1 MNLTKLTMRRPVSVF
16 IIILA
21 LIVFGVQA
29 MFTAPLELIPE
40 MELPMVMIM
49 TDYHGAGPDE
59 VEELV
64 TTVIEA
70 AVATMPGVEDIYSQS
85 QEGMSVVQMQLSYG
99 TDMDKAYMDL
109 QKKLD
114 MYKSGLP
121 ETAGTPLILE
131 LSQAT
136 TMQDT
141 ISLAAKATG
150 DVDLLNYINDTV
162 KQEFEKIN
170 GVASVDIS
178 GGQSDYISIRLR
190 EEDLK
195 QYGLDMN
202 SISQIIAT
210 ADFSM
215 PAGSIDRGSSQL
227 TMRGGVTYNTTESL
241 RTLPL
246 MLKAGGIIQLSDV
259 ADISEGKRDSSSISR
274 YNGEETVNLG
284 IKKRTSASTIDVCK
298 KVVRT
303 VEQLN
308 TRGIGVE
315 LSVVNDTSEQIISA
329 INTVVS
335 TLILGIIL
343 SMLVLYA
350 FFGEWKASII
360 VGSSMPISVLATII
374 IMSQMGFS
382 FNIISL
388 GGLVI
393 GVGMMVDN
401 SIVVIESCFRVRE
414 QQMDVKEAALEGTH
428 VITSSIIASTLTTIV
443 VFLPISLMQGMTGQ
457 LFKQLG
463 YTIIFSLTMSLFS
476 ALTLVPLLFMRVSP
490 KEKPDILMSRILARV
505 GESYGRLLKKSFRK
519 KWLIVLIAVVLLIA
533 SFASLTLV
541 HMELIPSIDQGIV
554 TIRTSNRPGLSIDKV
569 DEIAASLEEIIK
581 QEPDV
586 DNYSVNGSGSGVSIY
601 VYLKKDRVKT
611 TAQVV
616 DEWRMQ
622 TKDTIDYTVDVS
634 SYDMAS
640 AMSGGGGVQVSL
652 QGTDLDQLKLAT
664 GQVLDYMRSRPD
676 IISATSNLTDGNPQ
690 AEIVV
695 DPVKANAAGLMPAQ
709 IVQSVS
715 SVMQGKKASTLRQDG
730 HEYEIWVE
738 YPEDSY
744 GTITDLAG
752 FTILNPMGMQ
762 IPLLDVAEIRYT
774 NSPQSILK
782 MNNQYQVMISAQPT
796 SAAAI
801 TANQEVLAAV
811 SQMKLP
817 NGVSTS
823 GGFSNDAMM
832 EEFSAM
838 GWAIAAAV
846 FLVFMVMAMQFESV
860 KFSLVVM
867 MCIPFSLIG
876 SFGLLALSGVTLSM
890 PSLMGLLMLVGIVIN
905 NGILFIDTTNQL
917 RTSMDAETALIYAGK
932 TRMRPI
938 LMTTLTTV
946 LSMLPMAFGIGDGSE
961 IMQGMAVVIIG
972 GLCASTV
979 LTLLLLP
986 AFYLLMNKDKAAK
999 KAAKKAKREAKRR
1012 KKQGLPAAPQGEMP
1026 VMADRRGPGTYDI
1039 NFLEGDDDL
1048 DAGFPKK
1055 ELGEEDK

>member
-40 MELPMVMIM
+40 MELPMVMVM
-49 TDYHGAGPDE
+49 TQYPGAGPEE

-64 TTVIEA
+64 TSVVESA
-70 AVATMPGVEDIYSQS
+70 LATMPGIEMIASQS
-85 QEGMSVVQMQLSYG
+85 QEGSSLVQMQLSYG

-114 MYKSGLP
+114 MYTSALP
-121 ETAGTPLILE
+121 ETAMTPMILE
-131 LSQAT
+131 LSSMT
-136 TMQDT
+136 TMQAT
-141 ISLAAKATG
+141 VSLAAKATG
-150 DVDLLNYINDTV
+150 DVDLLNYVNDTV
-162 KQEFEKIN
+162 KQEFEKIT
-170 GVASVDIS
+170 GVASVEIY
-178 GGQSDYISIRLR
+178 GGEQDYISIRLR

-195 QYGLDMN
+195 QYGLDM
-202 SISQIIAT
+202 SDIAQVIGS

-227 TMRGGVTYNTTESL
+227 TLRGGVAYSTTDSL
-241 RTLPL
+241 RSLPL
-246 MLKAGGIIQLSDV
+246 MLRTGGIIQLSDV
-259 ADISEGKRDSSSISR
+259 ADISEGKRPSGSISR
-274 YNGEETVNLG
+274 YNGEETVTLN
-284 IKKRTSASTIDVCK
+284 IMKRTSASTIDISEQVIK
-298 KVVRT
+298 T
-303 VEQLN
+303 VDRLN
-308 TRGIGVE
+308 TQGIGVE
-315 LSVVNDTSEQIISA
+315 LSVVSDTSEQIVSA

-335 TLILGIIL
+335 TLVLGIIL
-343 SMLVLYA
+343 SMIVLYL
-350 FFGEWKASII
+350 FFGEWRASII
-360 VGSSMPISVLATII
+360 VGSSMPISVLATVI

-414 QQMDVKEAALEGTH
+414 NQRDIKEAALEGTR
-428 VITSSIIASTLTTIV
+428 VITASIVASTLTTVV
-443 VFLPISLMQGMTGQ
+443 VFLPIAIMEGMTGQ

-476 ALTLVPLLFMRVSP
+476 ALTLVPLLFMRMSP
-490 KEKPDILMSRILARV
+490 REKEGIPMTRMLAKV
-505 GESYGRLLKKSFRK
+505 GERYGRFLQKSFRK
-519 KWLIVLIAVVLLIA
+519 KWLVVLIAVVLLIA
-533 SFASLTLV
+533 SFASLTVV
-541 HMELIPSIDQGIV
+541 HMELMPSIDQGMI
-554 TIRTSNRPGLSIDKV
+554 TISTSNRPGLTIDRV
-569 DEIAASLEEIIK
+569 DEIAAGLEEIISV
-581 QEPDV
+581 EPDV
-586 DNYSVNGSGSGVSIY
+586 DSYSVNGSGSGVNVN
-601 VYLKKDRVKT
+601 VYLKKDRTKT

-616 DEWRMQ
+616 DQWREA
-622 TKDTIDYTVDVS
+622 TKNTIDYTVEVN

-640 AMSGGGGVQVSL
+640 AMSGGSGVQVSL

-664 GQVLDYMRSRPD
+664 NQVMEYMRSRPD

-695 DPVKANAAGLMPAQ
+695 DPIRAGAVGLMPAQ
-709 IVQSVS
+709 VMQSVS
-715 SVMQGKKASTLRQDG
+715 GAMQGKNVSSLRQDG

-738 YPEDSY
+738 YPDDSY
-744 GTITDLAG
+744 STIADLSG
-752 FTILNPMGMQ
+752 LTILNTAGMQ
-762 IPLLDVAEIRYT
+762 IPLLDIAEIAYS
-774 NSPQSILK
+774 NSPQAIIK
-782 MNNQYQVMISAQPT
+782 MDNQYNVVISGQPT
-796 SAAAI
+796 TAAAI
-801 TANQEVLAAV
+801 TANQEVLQAV
-811 SQMKLP
+811 QQMELP
-817 NGVSTS
+817 NGVAMS
-823 GGFSNDAMM
+823 GGMSNDAMM
-832 EEFSAM
+832 DEFAAM
-838 GWAIAAAV
+838 GWAILAAI

-876 SFGLLALSGVTLSM
+876 SFGLLALTGVTLSM

-917 RTSMDAETALIYAGK
+917 RSSMDAETALIYAGK

-946 LSMLPMAFGIGDGSE
+946 LSMLPMSLGIGDGSE

-972 GLCASTV
+972 GLCASTL

-986 AFYLLMNKDKAAK
+986 AFYLLMDKKKKDKKNSKRSRRGK
-999 KAAKKAKREAKRR
+999 KGQLKAM
-1012 KKQGLPAAPQGEMP
+1012 PAATGGQG
-1026 VMADRRGPGTYDI
+1026 VGTYDI
-1039 NFLEGDDDL
+1039 NFLESDDAF
-1048 DAGFPKK
+1048 DAGFP
-1055 ELGEEDK
+1055 EEKSSPEDR

>member
-40 MELPMVMIM
+40 MELPMVMVM
-49 TDYHGAGPDE
+49 TQYPGAGPEE

-64 TTVIEA
+64 TTVIESA
-70 AVATMPGVEDIYSQS
+70 LATMPGIEMIASQS
-85 QEGMSVVQMQLSYG
+85 QEGSSMVQMQLSYG

-114 MYKSGLP
+114 MYASGLP
-121 ETAGTPLILE
+121 ETASSPLILE
-131 LSQAT
+131 LSSMT
-136 TMQDT
+136 TMQAT
-141 ISLAAKATG
+141 VSLAAKATG
-150 DVDLLNYINDTV
+150 DVDLLNYVNDTV
-162 KQEFEKIN
+162 KQEFEKIS
-170 GVASVDIS
+170 GVASVDIY
-178 GGQSDYISIRLR
+178 GGEQDYISIRLR

-195 QYGLDMN
+195 QYGLDM
-202 SISQIIAT
+202 STVAQVIGS

-227 TMRGGVTYNTTESL
+227 TLRGGVTYNTTDSL
-241 RTLPL
+241 RSLPL
-246 MLKAGGIIQLSDV
+246 MLRTGGVIQLSDV
-259 ADISEGKRDSSSISR
+259 ADISEGKRPSDSISR
-274 YNGEETVNLG
+274 YNGEETVNLN
-284 IKKRTSASTIDVCK
+284 IMKRTSASTIDVSK
-298 KVVRT
+298 QVLKT
-303 VEQLN
+303 VDRLN
-308 TRGIGVE
+308 AQGIGIE
-315 LSVVNDTSEQIISA
+315 LSVVSDTSEQIVSA

-335 TLILGIIL
+335 TLILGIFL
-343 SMLVLYA
+343 SMIVLYF
-350 FFGEWKASII
+350 FFGEWRASII
-360 VGSSMPISVLATII
+360 VGSSMPISVLATVI

-401 SIVVIESCFRVRE
+401 SIVVIESCFRVRSK
-414 QQMDVKEAALEGTH
+414 QMDVKEAALEGTH
-428 VITSSIIASTLTTIV
+428 VITSSIVASTLTTVV
-443 VFLPISLMQGMTGQ
+443 VFLPIAIMQGMTGQ

-463 YTIIFSLTMSLFS
+463 FTIIFALTMSLFS
-476 ALTLVPLLFMRVSP
+476 ALTLVPLLFMRMSP
-490 KEKPDILMSRILARV
+490 REKEGIFMSRVLAKV
-505 GESYGRLLKKSFRK
+505 GESYGRFLQKSFRR
-519 KWLIVLIAVVLLIA
+519 KWLVVLIAVVLLIA

-541 HMELIPSIDQGIV
+541 HMELMPSIDQGMV
-554 TIRTSNRPGLSIDKV
+554 TISTSNRPGLTVDRV
-569 DEIAASLEEIIK
+569 DEIAASLEAIVSS
-581 QEPDV
+581 EPDV
-586 DNYSVNGSGSGVSIY
+586 DSYSVNGSGGGVNMN
-601 VYLKKDRVKT
+601 VYLKKDREKT

-616 DEWRMQ
+616 GQWREV
-622 TKDTIDYTVDVS
+622 TKNTIDYTVEVN

-664 GQVLDYMRSRPD
+664 AQVLDYMRGRPD

-695 DPVKANAAGLMPAQ
+695 DPIKAGAAGLVPAQ
-709 IVQSVS
+709 VVQSVGS
-715 SVMQGKKASTLRQDG
+715 AMQGKKASSLRQNG

-738 YPEDSY
+738 YPDDSY
-744 GTITDLAG
+744 GTIADLAG
-752 FTILNPMGMQ
+752 FTILNPAGMQ
-762 IPLLDVAEIRYT
+762 IPLLDVAEIQYS
-774 NSPQSILK
+774 NSPQAIIK
-782 MNNQYQVMISAQPT
+782 MDNQYNVMISGQPT
-796 SAAAI
+796 TAAAL
-801 TANQEVLAAV
+801 TANQEVLQAV
-811 SQMKLP
+811 QQMKFP
-817 NGVSTS
+817 TGVAIS
-823 GGFSNDAMM
+823 GGMSNDMM
-832 EEFSAM
+832 MDEFAAM
-838 GWAIAAAV
+838 GWAILAAV

-876 SFGLLALSGVTLSM
+876 SFGLLAITGVTLSM

-917 RTSMDAETALIYAGK
+917 RNSMDAETALVYAGK

-946 LSMLPMAFGIGDGSE
+946 LSMLPMSLGIGDGSE

-986 AFYLLMNKDKAAK
+986 AFYLLMNKQK
-999 KAAKKAKREAKRR
+999 KEKKERKGKGRKAKQKEL
-1012 KKQGLPAAPQGEMP
+1012 QPATVGQSI
-1026 VMADRRGPGTYDI
+1026 GTYDI
-1039 NFLEGDDDL
+1039 NFIEGGDDL
-1048 DAGFPKK
+1048 DAGFPK
-1055 ELGEEDK
+1055 EQRGEDDQQE